1 MICSLNHPSAA
12 QPETVNTV
20 THLIRQERLG
30 RGWGKGLG
38 DYSPPRV
45 HPLRAVERGYQKT
58 QAPIP
63 RGRWEGAHSQFTPT
77 SPLAQHGSSGCRLWQ
92 RCGRPWTFTEGL
104 LSARP
109 CAGQSSS
116 CLLILFSQ
124 QHCRVLIF
132 IKHLLY
138 ACHFTYIIGFHFS
151 KSPRKQGLVLHPLY
165 KGGNGAF
172 QSIIGSFVDLFSK
185 GVLHAHPVPGTVL
198 SAKDMMIRR

>member
-1 MICSLNHPSAA
+1 LGI
-12 QPETVNTV
+12 TVPQES
-20 THLIRQERLG
+20 THLGLLKEATRRHKLPFPEGGG
-30 RGWGKGLG
+30 RGHTPSL
-38 DYSPPRV
+38 P
-45 HPLRAVERGYQKT
+45 
-58 QAPIP
+58 
-63 RGRWEGAHSQFTPT
+63 PT

-92 RCGRPWTFTEGL
+92 RRGRPWTFTEGL

-116 CLLILFSQ
+116 CLLILFS

-165 KGGNGAF
+165 KGGDGAF

-185 GVLHAHPVPGTVL
+185 GVLHVHPVPGTVL